1 MAKEP
6 PGGQL
11 RDALAP
17 PVQRC
22 THKSETLLR
31 NTTKARYGRSEWNK
45 KGPGGGSEGRFAGEN
60 WRASGRELASE
71 RARAVRTCSRRI
83 PPSDWRQLGPS
94 CQCKCLLNLH
104 LGNVLLH
111 EHPSKCISDRVGLVM
126 NLVCRRRQ
134 VRLCTFQLVV
144 PVILSE

>member
-1 MAKEP
+1 MERSEVIMAKEP

-45 KGPGGGSEGRFAGEN
+45 RGQAGVPREDSRARIGERAGE
-60 WRASGRELASE
+60 SGTYL
-71 RARAVRTCSRRI
+71 
-83 PPSDWRQLGPS
+83 
-94 CQCKCLLNLH
+94 
-104 LGNVLLH
+104 
-111 EHPSKCISDRVGLVM
+111 
-126 NLVCRRRQ
+126 
-134 VRLCTFQLVV
+134 
-144 PVILSE
+144 

>member
-45 KGPGGGSEGRFAGEN
+45 KRPGGVSEGRFAGKN
-60 WRASGRELASE
+60 WRASGRE
-71 RARAVRTCSRRI
+71 RY
-83 PPSDWRQLGPS
+83 
-94 CQCKCLLNLH
+94 
-104 LGNVLLH
+104 
-111 EHPSKCISDRVGLVM
+111 
-126 NLVCRRRQ
+126 
-134 VRLCTFQLVV
+134 V
-144 PVILSE
+144 PVAAEFHLRTGDNWNPPVNANAS